1 MQKIL
6 WMMVTMIQIALAV
19 STNKAHG
26 AELDAKASH
35 ACESSER
42 WTIDLPQKSN
52 WVKRFDVFL
61 LKQES
66 PWLAFSE
73 AIQLKKISNLM
84 KNGEF
89 EADFSEYWVGRVFYE
104 LELYPLAYNFFSS
117 SRDNSKF
124 PEIRKAASACLAEV
138 YKKIPDWNSEMG
150 LSLSVDNADLQAGLI
165 EVQKRNYS
173 AAIKILKQFLDTPA
187 VVGIATQTEYR
198 DIANLL
204 LGRSFYSIGRF
215 KEAVDT
221 FQKIDKRSNL
231 QIDAMND
238 LAWSYLLSERYAEA
252 LGIALQLR
260 SGALKNTFTPESVM
274 IAAMVLNE
282 TCSYPDAVRM
292 IQSFVHD
299 YEKTFDWLIAD
310 HSSLNPYQEIIAG
323 LKNQSSTP
331 IKIRTE
337 WMKSA
342 SFMVRQTEINLLI
355 ENSRKIALMP
365 AKIKIFQQDLA
376 LKNSSILKTLI
387 RDLKIANLKTT
398 IEPEMAQRLLSAKK
412 EIRRMIRFNQ
422 ASKILVSVVKKYD
435 QSIPQEKTKLVSKIN
450 RDLNQKDKEM
460 LSLLKAVRENVDL
473 IEVEVYNGASREMV
487 RIENDKKKAP
497 AAAPTFETTLAW
509 NWGRFPASDID
520 RAEIW
525 EDEMGAMKANITN
538 HCQ

>member
-1 MQKIL
+1 MQKVL
-6 WMMVTMIQIALAV
+6 WMMITIVQIALAA
-19 STNKAHG
+19 SAHG
-26 AELDAKASH
+26 AEVDAKATH
-35 ACESSER
+35 ACESSEQ
-42 WTIDLPQKSN
+42 WKINLTQKAN
-52 WVKRFDVFL
+52 WVKRFDTFL
-61 LKQES
+61 TKQES

-104 LELYPLAYNFFSS
+104 LELYPLAYTFFSS
-117 SRDNSKF
+117 SQENSKF
-124 PEIRKAASACLAEV
+124 PEIKKASTDCLAEV
-138 YKKIPDWNSEMG
+138 YKKIPDWNASMG
-150 LSLSVDNADLQAGLI
+150 LSLSVDNADLQAGLL

-173 AAIKILKQFLDTPA
+173 TAINLLKHFLDTPV

-204 LGRSFYSIGRF
+204 LGRSLYSVGRF
-215 KEAVDT
+215 TEATDA

-260 SGALKNTFTPESVM
+260 SGSLKNTFAPESVM

-299 YEKTFDWLIAD
+299 YEHTFEWLIAD
-310 HSSLNPYQEIIAG
+310 HSKLNPYQEIIAG
-323 LKNQSSTP
+323 LANQSSTP

-337 WMKSA
+337 WMKGA

-355 ENSRKIALMP
+355 QNSRKISLMP
-365 AKIKIFQQDLA
+365 AKIKSFQQDLA
-376 LKNSSILKTLI
+376 LKNAGILKTLI

-422 ASKILVSVVKKYD
+422 ASKIMMVVVKKYD
-435 QSIPQEKTKLVSKIN
+435 QSIPREKTKLVAKIN
-450 RDLNQKDKEM
+450 HDLMQKNKEM
-460 LSLLKAVRENVDL
+460 LTLLKAVRENVDL
-473 IEVEVYNGASREMV
+473 VEVEVYNGASREMV
-487 RIENDKKKAP
+487 RIESNQKKA
-497 AAAPTFETTLAW
+497 AAAPSFETKLAW

-525 EDEMGAMKANITN
+525 EDEMGAMKANIVN